1 MITAATP
8 TELGIKLKNNTRN
21 LPNLEKKKKEK
32 QLWTENLKI
41 LI

>member
-21 LPNLEKKKKEK
+21 LPNLEKKKKNNYE
-32 QLWTENLKI
+32 QKI
-41 LI
+41 WKY